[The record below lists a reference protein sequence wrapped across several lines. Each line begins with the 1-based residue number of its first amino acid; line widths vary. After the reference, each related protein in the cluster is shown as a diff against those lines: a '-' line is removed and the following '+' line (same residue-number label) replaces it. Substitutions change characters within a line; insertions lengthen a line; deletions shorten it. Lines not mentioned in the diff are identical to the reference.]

1 MATFRKRGKSI
12 RAEVSKNGVRQSAT
26 FNTITQAREWAA
38 LTESTIIE
46 SKSTDIISNK
56 TVNDAFVRYA
66 EEISPSKKGARWE
79 IIRLNS
85 LRKYPLASVSLTE
98 LTAIDLAGWRDQRL
112 REVSAASVNRELNII
127 SSVFTVART
136 EWRWISNNPVSDI
149 RRPPN
154 PKSRDRRISDDEI
167 QRVLDVL
174 GYSEGDTIEQKKQ
187 LVALYFLIA
196 IETAMRLGEL
206 CSLTADDI
214 HLSKRCVTLRDT
226 KNNDSRQVPLSK
238 RAVELFEVVTT
249 TNLHVASSVAS
260 ALFLKACRRAQI
272 ENLHFHDTRHEA
284 LTRLARKLDM
294 LDLARMVGHRDPRS
308 LMIYYNPTASEI
320 AQRLD

>member
-1 MATFRKRGKSI
+1 MATFRKRGKSV
-12 RAEVSKNGVRQSAT
+12 RVEVYKNGVRQSAT
-26 FNTITQAREWAA
+26 FDSITQAREWAVV
-38 LTESTIIE
+38 TESAIVE
-46 SKSTDIISNK
+46 RKSTHIVTNK

-66 EEISPSKKGARWE
+66 EDISPAKKGARWE
-79 IIRLNS
+79 IIRLNL
-85 LRKYPLASVSLTE
+85 LRKYPLSAVPLID
-98 LTAIDLAGWRDQRL
+98 LTAIDIATWRDQRL

-127 SSVFTVART
+127 SSVFSVAHT
-136 EWRWISNNPVSDI
+136 EWRWITNNPVSEI

-154 PKSRDRRISDDEI
+154 PKSRDRRISEI
-167 QRVLDVL
+167 EVERVLDAL
-174 GYSEGDTIEQKKQ
+174 GYSEGDTIQTKKQ

-206 CSLTADDI
+206 CGLSHEDIELT
-214 HLSKRCVTLRDT
+214 KRYVTLRDT

-238 RAVELFEVVTT
+238 RAVELFQFSTE
-249 TNLHVASSVAS
+249 TNLQVTSSVAS
-260 ALFLKACRRAQI
+260 SLFLKACRQTQI

-308 LMIYYNPTASEI
+308 LMIYYNPTATEI
-320 AQRLD
+320 ASRLD

>member
-12 RAEVSKNGVRQSAT
+12 RVEVSKKGIRQSAT
-26 FNTITQAREWAA
+26 FDTITQAREWAA

-46 SKSTDIISNK
+46 SKSTDIVSNK
-56 TVNDAFVRYA
+56 TVSDAFERYA
-66 EEISPSKKGARWE
+66 EEVSPNKKGARWE
-79 IIRLNS
+79 IIRLNA
-85 LRKYPLASVSLTE
+85 LQKYPLASVLLSD
-98 LTAIDLAGWRDQRL
+98 LTAIDLASWRDQRL

-136 EWRWISNNPVSDI
+136 EWRWITNNPVSDI

-154 PKSRDRRISDDEI
+154 PKSRDRRISDEEI
-167 QRVLDVL
+167 QRVLDAL
-174 GYSEGDTIEQKKQ
+174 GYSEGDAIEQKKQ

-206 CSLTADDI
+206 CMLTGKDI
-214 HLSKRCVTLRDT
+214 HLTERYVTLRDT

-238 RAVELFEVVTT
+238 RAVELFQFATE
-249 TNLHVASSVAS
+249 TNLQVVSSVAS
-260 ALFLKACRRAQI
+260 SLFLKACRQTQI

-284 LTRLARKLDM
+284 LTRLARKLEM

-308 LMIYYNPTASEI
+308 LMIYYNPTATEI
-320 AQRLD
+320 ASRLD